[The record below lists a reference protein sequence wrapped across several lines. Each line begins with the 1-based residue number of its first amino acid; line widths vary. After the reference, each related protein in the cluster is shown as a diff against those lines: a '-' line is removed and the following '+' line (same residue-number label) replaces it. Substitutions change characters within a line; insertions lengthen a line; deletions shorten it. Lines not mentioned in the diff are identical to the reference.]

1 MGTKTPLDDML
12 LALADRHR
20 RRILLALLDGD
31 PQTVDDIAVRDGER
45 TDEQRLKHR
54 QIHLLHNHLPH
65 LAEAGLVRW
74 ERGAGTVEKGPRFA
88 EIRPLIQLL
97 ERHRETLPATVS

>member
-20 RRILLALLDGD
+20 RRILLALLDGG
-31 PQTVDDIAVRDGER
+31 PHAIDDIAVPRGER
-45 TDEQRLKHR
+45 ADDADLKHR

-65 LAEAGLVRW
+65 LEEADLVRW
-74 ERGAGTVEKGPRFA
+74 DRGSGTVEKGLRFD
-88 EIRPLIQLL
+88 EIRPLLELL
-97 ERHRETLPATVS
+97 EDHRENIPAVVS

>member
-31 PQTVDDIAVRDGER
+31 PQSIDDIAVPRGER
-45 TDEQRLKHR
+45 ADDAELKHR
-54 QIHLLHNHLPH
+54 QVHLLHNHLPH

-74 ERGAGTVEKGPRFA
+74 KRGTGTVEKGPRFD
-88 EIRPLIQLL
+88 EIRPLLELL
-97 ERHRETLPATVS
+97 EDHRETIPAVVS

>member
-20 RRILLALLDGD
+20 RRILIALLDES
-31 PQTVDDIAVRDGER
+31 PKAIDDIAVPRGER
-45 TDEQRLKHR
+45 ADEANPKHR

-65 LAEAGLVRW
+65 LAEARLVRW
-74 ERGAGTVEKGPRFA
+74 ERGSGTIEKGPRFE
-88 EIRPLIQLL
+88 EIRPLLELL
-97 ERHRETLPATVS
+97 ESHRETLPAVLT